1 MGDID
6 PVRDEHVVAFEYGL
20 SIELD
25 SGECIQA
32 IESQDGN
39 SAILQSAD
47 LGQTDFVC
55 PGFISNPFGFELVES
70 KKGVGYSMRAL
81 RSVMH

>member
-1 MGDID
+1 M
-6 PVRDEHVVAFEYGL
+6 RDEHVVAFEYGL

-32 IESQDGN
+32 IESQEGN
-39 SAILQSAD
+39 SAILQIAD
-47 LGQTDFVC
+47 LVQTDFVC
-55 PGFISNPFGFELVES
+55 PCFISKPFGLELVES
-70 KKGVGYSMRAL
+70 KKGVGYSMRVL